1 MIVGTRRRLIF
12 NVAFSLAACLSKRL
26 PRGQGWLSGCS
37 QLSST
42 SSGCGIYMGGCDC
55 CGRYKWWP
63 SATGIRSYI
72 TSDGW
77 FSSRVEFWFCFII
90 GPGDPLAVFPHP
102 FGFRKHLFI
111 RTHFHTCCLQS
122 VLGNRRQAEA
132 FWFPAKTNHICI
144 NWSTACYA
152 LHRPPVPH
160 IPTPPLRRCAPL
172 IKQGSPEKTGP
183 IYDHHLHV
191 QCNLKQCLPFL
202 CHRSQ
207 ALGCRTWRAI
217 F

>member
-1 MIVGTRRRLIF
+1 MLMLRTAMIVGTRRRLIF

-42 SSGCGIYMGGCDC
+42 SSGCGIYTGGCDC

-160 IPTPPLRRCAPL
+160 IPTPLATMCTSDKTRFAREDWTHLR
-172 IKQGSPEKTGP
+172 SPHSCP
-183 IYDHHLHV
+183 V
-191 QCNLKQCLPFL
+191 
-202 CHRSQ
+202 
-207 ALGCRTWRAI
+207 
-217 F
+217 